1 MRPGP
6 ERTLT
11 DAGIPY
17 AYIDDFCTG
26 NSYSMKISAVVA
38 EFRHRLDTFHLDLQA
53 MLEDSVRAARADMS
67 TNEFQQFYDR
77 YVRPMR
83 LNISKNGE
91 ASLELG
97 D

>member
-1 MRPGP
+1 
-6 ERTLT
+6 
-11 DAGIPY
+11 
-17 AYIDDFCTG
+17 
-26 NSYSMKISAVVA
+26 
-38 EFRHRLDTFHLDLQA
+38 